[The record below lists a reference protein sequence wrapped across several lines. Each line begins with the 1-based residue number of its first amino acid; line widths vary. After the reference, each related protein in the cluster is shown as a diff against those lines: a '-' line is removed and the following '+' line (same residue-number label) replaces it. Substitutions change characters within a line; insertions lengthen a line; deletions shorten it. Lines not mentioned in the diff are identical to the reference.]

1 MTEVTAEPAILEEDD
16 EQPQEL
22 FIRPSVKVNIDDL
35 KNILI
40 NEQHPLTKS
49 GTVVGDMPGEI
60 SYNTIDTLQPDV
72 KMIFMKI
79 RE

>member
-1 MTEVTAEPAILEEDD
+1 MTEVAEPSNLEEDD
-16 EQPQEL
+16 DPQE
-22 FIRPSVKVNIDDL
+22 FFVRPSIKVSIDDL

-40 NEQHPLTKS
+40 NEQHPLAKN